1 MHNSLQ
7 LRRAPVLLTAALLA
21 ALATLVAVHAAS
33 GATAASKVKVGK
45 TALGSV
51 LVDGRGRTLYRF
63 MKDTGRRSH
72 CSGACAQAWPPL
84 TTKERPEAEGGAKAS
99 RVSTVRR
106 SGGARQVLY
115 AGHPLYRFALDSAA
129 GDTGGQ
135 GLKAFGGRWYVVA
148 SSGRAIRGSGAAAP
162 PSPGGY

>member
-1 MHNSLQ
+1 MRKALT
-7 LRRAPVLLTAALLA
+7 LLLPLLVLAGF
-21 ALATLVAVHAAS
+21 VAS
-33 GATAASKVKVGK
+33 GSAAAGKHATVKTRHG
-45 TALGSV
+45 ALGTY

-135 GLKAFGGRWYVVA
+135 GLKAFGGRWYVVSA
-148 SSGRAIRGSGAAAP
+148 SGRAIRGSGAAAP